1 MIDPFHYVICHMY
14 QLLLSQAVDVRM
26 VFNRYNVYTIYVT
39 LHNVQTY
46 LMLNVYHQVVVNVQL
61 ISLTLLVTMSQAV
74 VVRDSN

>member
-1 MIDPFHYVICHMY
+1 MY
-14 QLLLSQAVDVRM
+14 QLLLSQAIDVRM
-26 VFNRYNVYTIYVT
+26 VFNLYNVYTIHVT

-74 VVRDSN
+74 AVRGSNLLNTVK